1 MQDWDWV
8 DLPFFILV
16 ASMMGAV
23 AAAFTRALVPLL
35 KNPFVF
41 FVKLREELSWIQ
53 NIHEMGLI

>member
-1 MQDWDWV
+1 MQDWDWI

-35 KNPFVF
+35 KNTLGVF
-41 FVKLREELSWIQ
+41 FCQTSGGVELDPKYS
-53 NIHEMGLI
+53 